1 MAAFMSTRKGRRAT
15 KAWNKGAKKPF
26 EMKEQNENIPFNIY
40 LQSLVLLVTEMHIQL
55 YKY

>member
-26 EMKEQNENIPFNIY
+26 EMKEQNENITFNIY
-40 LQSLVLLVTEMHIQL
+40 PQSLVLLVTEMHTQL